1 MPTALTQRDRITAS
15 ANLDISEMDGVVQ
28 VNSILLE
35 ASGFSYARP
44 RYRNPKKMAQKSF
57 RKSFMF

>member
-35 ASGFSYARP
+35 ASGFS
-44 RYRNPKKMAQKSF
+44 
-57 RKSFMF
+57 